1 MAFAELLNDFKTKY
15 PEQIQGKTEFGCDYI
30 IADVAVFKDV
40 IQSLRDDYSF
50 EYLVDVVA
58 THWPKSKFE
67 FEMTYNLFSIKNK
80 QRVFVKV
87 SIEKPEIA
95 TISDIYKGAIFMER
109 EEYDLM
115 GINFLGHPDL
125 RRILLP
131 DFFEGHPLRKD
142 YDLKDRK
149 WFNKVDEQGVGI
161 HFDKV

>member
-1 MAFAELLNDFKTKY
+1 MYAEIVEVLKGKY
-15 PEQIQGKTEFGCDYI
+15 PEQISGKSEYTCDYI

-40 IQSLRDDYSF
+40 ILSLRDDFGF

-58 THWPKSKFE
+58 THWPKNKFE
-67 FEMTYNLFSIKNK
+67 FEMTYNLFSIQNK
-80 QRVFVKV
+80 MRVFVKV
-87 SIEKPEIA
+87 ALETPVIS
-95 TISDIYKGAIFMER
+95 TIIDIYKGADFMER

-115 GINFLGHPDL
+115 GITFEGHPDM

-149 WFNKVDEQGVGI
+149 WFNKVDEQGLGI
-161 HFDKV
+161 HFDK

>member
-1 MAFAELLNDFKTKY
+1 MEFAKIVEDFKVKY
-15 PEQIQGKTEFGCDYI
+15 PEQIQSKSEFGCDYI
-30 IADVAVFKDV
+30 LAEQSIFKDV
-40 IQSLRDDYSF
+40 IRSLKEDYDF

-58 THWPKSKFE
+58 VHWPKSKFE

-80 QRVFVKV
+80 VRLFVKV
-87 SIEKPEIA
+87 AIEKPVIE
-95 TISDIYKGAIFMER
+95 TITDIYKGANFMER

-115 GINFLGHPDL
+115 GITFEGHPDL
-125 RRILLP
+125 RRVLLP